1 MESGTAQE
9 LGAASRAGNS
19 TVGQRSAERKA
30 HPEQAYRVCLGLLNL
45 TRHYPVTRINQACR
59 IANQENLM
67 RLKQIKSILQT
78 QRDQLPQH
86 TEIAVELP
94 QQHENIRGA
103 KHFH

>member
-1 MESGTAQE
+1 
-9 LGAASRAGNS
+9 
-19 TVGQRSAERKA
+19 
-30 HPEQAYRVCLGLLNL
+30 
-45 TRHYPVTRINQACR
+45 
-59 IANQENLM
+59 M